1 MKKYAEPQETPP
13 DFASEPSIPY
23 GGYTYADYL
32 NFEFE
37 EMVEIIKGRIFKM
50 SPAPKTAHQQISMNF
65 SRTVSNF
72 LIGKTCQVFH
82 APFDVILPIKDKKRE
97 RATTVVQP
105 DITLI
110 CDPAMIEENGCFGVP
125 DWIIEILS
133 PHTSKKDLQLKF
145 DVYEEAGVGEY
156 WIVMPEQ
163 QLVEVFHL
171 DNGSYKRINT
181 YVKEDIVFSKT
192 LQGFSISLSDIFPA

>member
-50 SPAPKTAHQQISMNF
+50 SPAPKTIHQQISIKLSSIIYTHLKN
-65 SRTVSNF
+65 
-72 LIGKTCQVFH
+72 KTCQVFH
-82 APFDVILPIKDKKRE
+82 APFDVILPIKDKTRE

-105 DITLI
+105 DITVI

-171 DNGSYKRINT
+171 EYGSYKRINT
-181 YVKEDIVFSKT
+181 YVKVDTVFSKT
-192 LQGFSISLSDIFPA
+192 LKEFSISLSEIFPA

>member
-1 MKKYAEPQETPP
+1 MKKYAEPQEKPP

-23 GGYTYADYL
+23 GGYTYADYV
-32 NFEFE
+32 NFEFD
-37 EMVEIIKGRIFKM
+37 EMVEIIRGRIFKM
-50 SPAPKTAHQQISMNF
+50 SPAPKTIHQQISG
-65 SRTVSNF
+65 RLHTLISNF
-72 LIGKTCQVFH
+72 LWYKTCQVLH

-105 DITLI
+105 DITVI
-110 CDPAMIEENGCFGVP
+110 CDPSMIEENGCFGVP

-163 QLVEVFHL
+163 QLVEIFHL
-171 DNGSYKRINT
+171 ENGSYKRINT
-181 YVKEDIVFSKT
+181 YVKEDIVFSNT
-192 LQGFSISLSDIFPA
+192 LQGFSIVLSEIFPA